1 MAKINILPSKV
12 YNRIAAG
19 EVVERPCSV
28 VKELIEN
35 SIDAGATEIEI
46 YIEKG
51 GKQLIRVID
60 NGCGIERDDLHS
72 AFLPHATSKIAEA
85 EDLEKIVTLGF
96 RGEAIASIASVSKM
110 SITSKTEGGK
120 CYRLQSNG
128 GELGQIVEVAGEK
141 GTDVSVEML
150 FFNAPVRLN
159 FLKTDKGEETEI
171 STCISR
177 FILNRSDISFTY
189 YADGKKVLQSFA
201 GGDEEALVSV
211 YGASTLRECIAINA
225 EKYGVRVRGYIG
237 NQNYFKA
244 NKTYQSVFLNG
255 RYIVNATISSAISNA
270 YASYL
275 MKRQYPFY
283 VLHITLPQEI
293 VDVNVH
299 PNKADVRFA
308 DNKVVYGCIYS
319 IISAVLDGNSKA
331 LEYVVQDPEEKIKEV
346 KSEEVKT
353 EKVFDVPDAPKA
365 TEIPFPTKEEDGLVG
380 FTTMSYEQAKR
391 EMDMHKA
398 SFSVHNSNLEPQY
411 ELDVPIKG
419 LTPASQRGP
428 DYVKVNERFS
438 FATHPNPDRDPKKL
452 SKLFPDL
459 YFNPEEMKLNEEK
472 FYNLLSGAEE
482 PESEEQRARIEEI
495 QELFA
500 DELSNRNPQPT
511 TKPRSLFEILEEREK
526 DAFEENKKL
535 LARGAEEEE
544 VRKQQKLDVASFTFA
559 GKLFNTY
566 LLYERGDE
574 IYIIDQH
581 AAHERIIFDKLR
593 EKMRTRS
600 VVIQPMLSAL
610 EIQLNH
616 FEADFIKEREQDLL
630 DMGITVVHHEKDIYR
645 VTTIPAEAWRM
656 DVYSFMHDILA
667 NINNYRAIRAE
678 ELIRD
683 RLAASACKAAIKG
696 GMNIS
701 QQEIDDLFKVLDGNM
716 GLKCPHGR
724 PVVVTLTKKNIEK
737 MFRRIR

>member
-51 GKQLIRVID
+51 GKQLVRVID

-85 EDLEKIVTLGF
+85 EDLERVVTLGF

-110 SITSKTEGGK
+110 SITSKTEEGK

-128 GELGQIVEVAGEK
+128 GELGQIVEVAGGK

-171 STCISR
+171 TTCISR
-177 FILNRSDISFTY
+177 FILNRSDIAFTY
-189 YADGKKVLQSFA
+189 YADGKKVLQSFS

-237 NQNYFKA
+237 NQNYYKA

-283 VLHITLPQEI
+283 VLHITVPQEI

-331 LEYVVQDPEEKIKEV
+331 LEYVVQGPEEKV
-346 KSEEVKT
+346 EEVKT
-353 EKVFDVPDAPKA
+353 EKVFDVPDLPKS
-365 TEIPFPTKEEDGLVG
+365 TETVVPKEENGGLVG
-380 FTTMSYEQAKR
+380 FTTMSYEDAKR
-391 EMDMHKA
+391 EMDMYKA
-398 SFSVHNSNLEPQY
+398 DFSLHSSNLEPQA
-411 ELDVPIKG
+411 EPDLPIKG

-428 DYVKVNERFS
+428 NYVKLNPRFR
-438 FATHPNPDRDPKKL
+438 FATYPNPDRDPKKL

-459 YFNPEEMKLNEEK
+459 YFNPEEMKLNEER
-472 FYNLLSGAEE
+472 FYDLLTGEEE
-482 PESEEQRARIEEI
+482 PKNEKERARIEEI

-500 DELSNRNPQPT
+500 GELSNHKPQPT
-511 TKPRSLFEILEEREK
+511 PKSRSLFDILQEREK
-526 DAFEENKKL
+526 DAFEQNKKML
-535 LARGAEEEE
+535 ESGEQETL
-544 VRKQQKLDVASFTFA
+544 RKQEKLDVASFTFA

-593 EKMRTRS
+593 EKMRTRT
-600 VVIQPMLSAL
+600 VVVQPMLSAL
-610 EIQLNH
+610 EIELNH

-630 DMGITVVHHEKDIYR
+630 DMGITVVHHERNVYR

>member
-51 GKQLIRVID
+51 GKQLVRVID

-85 EDLEKIVTLGF
+85 EDLERVVTLGF

-110 SITSKTEGGK
+110 SITSKTEEGK

-171 STCISR
+171 TTCISR
-177 FILNRSDISFTY
+177 FILNRSDIAFTY
-189 YADGKKVLQSFA
+189 YADGKKVLQSFS

-211 YGASTLRECIAINA
+211 YGASTLRECIAIYA

-237 NQNYFKA
+237 NQNYYKA

-283 VLHITLPQEI
+283 VLHITVPQEI

-331 LEYVVQDPEEKIKEV
+331 LEYVVQGPEEKV
-346 KSEEVKT
+346 EEVKT
-353 EKVFDVPDAPKA
+353 EKVFDVPDLPKSAETVAPKG
-365 TEIPFPTKEEDGLVG
+365 ENGGLVG
-380 FTTMSYEQAKR
+380 FTTMSYEDAKR
-391 EMDMHKA
+391 EMDMYKA
-398 SFSVHNSNLEPQY
+398 DFSLHSSNLEPQA
-411 ELDVPIKG
+411 EPDLPIKG

-428 DYVKVNERFS
+428 NYVKLNPRFR
-438 FATHPNPDRDPKKL
+438 FATYPNPDRDPKKL

-459 YFNPEEMKLNEEK
+459 YFNPEEMKLNEER
-472 FYNLLSGAEE
+472 FYDLLTGEEE
-482 PESEEQRARIEEI
+482 PKNEKERARIEEI

-500 DELSNRNPQPT
+500 GELSNHKPQPT
-511 TKPRSLFEILEEREK
+511 PKSRSLFDILQEREK
-526 DAFEENKKL
+526 DAFEQNKKML
-535 LARGAEEEE
+535 ESGEQETL
-544 VRKQQKLDVASFTFA
+544 RKQEKLDVASFTFA

-593 EKMRTRS
+593 EKMRTRT
-600 VVIQPMLSAL
+600 VVVQPMLSAL
-610 EIQLNH
+610 EIELNH

-630 DMGITVVHHEKDIYR
+630 DMGITVVHHERNVYR